1 MSAGIT
7 AIAIKVGQKVAKKL
21 GYQLWRWSY
30 RRALDRQRV
39 RDVRPS
45 SDLDN
50 GADQPV
56 VRIADD

>member
-21 GYQLWRWSY
+21 GYKLWGWSY
-30 RRALDRQRV
+30 RRALDRQRL
-39 RDVRPS
+39 RDLRPGA
-45 SDLDN
+45 DLDN
-50 GADQPV
+50 GNDQPV